1 MLQSMDLTLKIYQ
14 FLMEFHKVLLLPLFL
29 LYINDLHTAVKF
41 CKVHHF
47 ADDNNLLYICK
58 SIEQLNKFVIFDLKN
73 FPNWLNTNKI
83 SLNISKTELIIFK
96 PRMTKVDLISN

>member
-14 FLMEFHKVLLLPLFL
+14 FLMKFHKVLLLPLFL

-58 SIEQLNKFVIFDLKN
+58 SIEQLTKFVNFDLKN

-83 SLNISKTELIIFK
+83 SLNISKTELIIFR